1 MILLI
6 NPKTTKPSEIQTDF
20 FREPNLGILYLAAV
34 LDSYNIP
41 VDILD
46 LEQYIDMNK
55 VELKKLIKTKIVNY
69 KILGITSLTNTFHIT
84 LDIARIIKEQDINNC
99 VILGGPHVSFLFRK
113 ILENDY
119 KTEKLINFICVGE
132 SEISFLKLIK
142 ILRDK
147 LERNKRIEDF
157 EVDLNSIKGIS
168 YINSKGEFI
177 FTGYPDKLID
187 VESLPLPARY
197 KLTQDKYFYNVANV
211 IINRGCPNQCSFCS
225 RTKLFK
231 NVRIRSIKSIL
242 TEIRDI
248 LSMQT
253 YNYINFYDNINID
266 KKFFK
271 DFCEMFMDNNIK
283 IPWGCELRVD
293 NISKKDA
300 KLLKKAGCQLVA
312 TGIESASKTVLRKN
326 FKFQDPVEVYQGVSN
341 LKEVGIPIQAYFV
354 LGLPSETEKSFYK
367 TIQFI
372 KTLPLDNN
380 DTIDYF
386 VATPYPG
393 SRLWEDK
400 MFNIRIIE
408 KDFSK
413 YDCNHII
420 FETEEL
426 SSINLNKF
434 YLIAKN
440 TEKMFKRR
448 IS

>member
-41 VDILD
+41 ADILD
-46 LEQYIDMNK
+46 LEQFIDMNK

-69 KILGITSLTNTFHIT
+69 KIFGITSLTNTFQIT

-99 VILGGPHVSFLFRK
+99 VILGGPHVSFLFRE

-142 ILRDK
+142 ILIDK

-231 NVRIRSIKSIL
+231 NVRIRSINSIL

-248 LSMQT
+248 ISMQS

-266 KKFFK
+266 KEFFK
-271 DFCEMFMDNNIK
+271 DFCEMFIDKHIK

-293 NISKKDA
+293 NISMEDA
-300 KLLKKAGCQLVA
+300 KLLKEAGCQLVA

-326 FKFQDPVEVYQGVSN
+326 FKFQDPINVYQGVSN
-341 LKEVGIPIQAYFV
+341 LKEYDIPIQAYFV
-354 LGLPSETEKSFYK
+354 LGLPGETEKSFHK
-367 TIQFI
+367 TIEFI
-372 KTLPLDNN
+372 KKLPLVQN
-380 DTIDYF
+380 DTINYF

-400 MFNIRIIE
+400 IFNIKIIE
-408 KDFSK
+408 YDFSK
-413 YDCNHII
+413 YDCNHLI

-426 SSINLNKF
+426 NKSILNKLF
-434 YLIAKN
+434 LIAKDI
-440 TEKMFKRR
+440 EKKFKR
-448 IS
+448 

>member
-34 LDSYNIP
+34 LDSYNLP

-46 LEQYIDMNK
+46 LEQFIDMNK

-69 KILGITSLTNTFHIT
+69 KIFGITSLTNTFHIT

-99 VILGGPHVSFLFRK
+99 VILGGPHVSFLFRE
-113 ILENDY
+113 ILENDC

-197 KLTQDKYFYNVANV
+197 KLTQDTYFYNIANV

-231 NVRIRSIKSIL
+231 NVRIRSINSIL

-248 LSMQT
+248 ISMQS
-253 YNYINFYDNINID
+253 YNYVNFYDNINID
-266 KKFFK
+266 KEFFK
-271 DFCEMFMDNNIK
+271 DFCEMFIDNHIK

-293 NISKKDA
+293 NISMEDA
-300 KLLKKAGCQLVA
+300 KLLKEAGCQLVA

-326 FKFQDPVEVYQGVSN
+326 FKFQDPINVYQGVSN
-341 LKEVGIPIQAYFV
+341 LKEYDIPIQAYFV
-354 LGLPSETEKSFYK
+354 LGLPGETEKSFHK
-367 TIQFI
+367 TIEFI
-372 KTLPLDNN
+372 KKLPLVQN
-380 DTIDYF
+380 DTINYF

-400 MFNIRIIE
+400 IFNIKIIE
-408 KDFSK
+408 DDFSK
-413 YDCNHII
+413 YDCNHLI

-426 SSINLNKF
+426 NKSILNKLF
-434 YLIAKN
+434 LIAKSI
-440 TEKMFKRR
+440 EKEFKR
-448 IS
+448 

>member
-46 LEQYIDMNK
+46 LEQFINMNK

-69 KILGITSLTNTFHIT
+69 KIFGITSLTNTFNIA
-84 LDIARIIKEQDINNC
+84 LEIARIIKKQDINNC
-99 VILGGPHVSFLFRK
+99 IILGGPHVSFLFRE

-119 KTEKLINFICVGE
+119 KTEKLINYICVGE
-132 SEISFLKLIK
+132 AETSFLKLIK
-142 ILRDK
+142 ILRVK
-147 LERNKRIEDF
+147 LEKNKRIEDF
-157 EVDLNSIKGIS
+157 EVDLKSIKGIS
-168 YINSKGEFI
+168 YINPKGKFI

-211 IINRGCPNQCSFCS
+211 IVNRGCPNQCSFCS

-231 NVRIRSIKSIL
+231 NVRIRSINSIL

-248 LSMQT
+248 ISMQS

-266 KKFFK
+266 KEFFK
-271 DFCEMFMDNNIK
+271 DFCEMFIDNHIK

-293 NISKKDA
+293 NISMEDA
-300 KLLKKAGCQLVA
+300 KLLKEAGCQLVA

-326 FKFQDPVEVYQGVSN
+326 FKFQDPIDVYQGVSN
-341 LKEVGIPIQAYFV
+341 LKEYGIPIQAYFV
-354 LGLPSETEKSFYK
+354 LGLPGETEKRFHK
-367 TIQFI
+367 TIKFI
-372 KTLPLDNN
+372 KKLPLVQN
-380 DTIDYF
+380 DTINYF

-400 MFNIRIIE
+400 IFNIKIRE
-408 KDFSK
+408 DDFSK
-413 YDCNHII
+413 YDCNHLI

-426 SSINLNKF
+426 NKGILNKLF
-434 YLIAKN
+434 LIAKDI
-440 TEKMFKRR
+440 EKEFKR
-448 IS
+448 